1 MVYNLSLFFFV
12 CQVKELQESYRQE
25 MDSLK
30 TFIYETTKTQAEV
43 LRHSLLPEECDEGE
57 EDPKLANWLEGL
69 GLSDSARRKV
79 SCFPILRVGTSE

>member
-1 MVYNLSLFFFV
+1 M
-12 CQVKELQESYRQE
+12 E
-25 MDSLK
+25 SLK

-43 LRHSLLPEECDEGE
+43 LRHTLLPEECDEGE

-79 SCFPILRVGTSE
+79 SFCLI